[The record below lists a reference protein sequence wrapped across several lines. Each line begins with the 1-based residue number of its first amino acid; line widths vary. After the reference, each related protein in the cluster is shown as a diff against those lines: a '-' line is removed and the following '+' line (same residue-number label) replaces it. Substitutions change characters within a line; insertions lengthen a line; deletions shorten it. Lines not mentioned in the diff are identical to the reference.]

1 LGILNGNKFSDI
13 WVSDAYQKFRR
24 AVLEDRKQTSMCTN
38 CTEGL
43 KINILEIEQ

>member
-1 LGILNGNKFSDI
+1 MVTDFPIFGNQMHIKN
-13 WVSDAYQKFRR
+13 
-24 AVLEDRKQTSMCTN
+24 LEVRYLHDRKQTSMCTN